1 MITGIGYEI
10 TVEIIVFFPG
20 IVKKHENH
28 QGGSAPTGTD
38 PENFKK

>member
-20 IVKKHENH
+20 IVKKHEN